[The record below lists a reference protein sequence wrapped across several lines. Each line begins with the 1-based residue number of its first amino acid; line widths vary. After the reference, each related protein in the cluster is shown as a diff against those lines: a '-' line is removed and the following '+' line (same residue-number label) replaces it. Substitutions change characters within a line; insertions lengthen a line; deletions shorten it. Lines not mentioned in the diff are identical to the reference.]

1 MEFFDSVLDLVGE
14 GIDCVMDGVI
24 AVDEFAEEYPVATS
38 LVLNAATGGIAAW
51 SNAGTLAAVLS
62 STGAL
67 GGGVLSTGGG
77 MALGTAVTAGT
88 RVAVSGAAGGAI
100 AHTMTSS
107 RK

>member
-14 GIDCVMDGVI
+14 GIDCVMDGII
-24 AVDEFAEEYPVATS
+24 AVGEFAEEYPVATS

-67 GGGVLSTGGG
+67 GGVLSAGGG
-77 MALGTAVTAGT
+77 MALGTAVAAGT

-100 AHTMTSS
+100 VHTMTSS